1 MRNSPALF
9 SFRWVTES
17 HHLFTGDHQNSDAGL
32 RGFCGAESELAAVV
46 TSRERLSS
54 RAPLYSYCVCSSG
67 VSQCC
72 RLSCRL
78 NCRYLTVVSVAF
90 LLLLLLLAVLSRLRV
105 SDSDCL
111 SVFLSNLDIT
121 VMILHWIKNKDS
133 VKRFYRHRDAEWH
146 RGMYVFVCVCVCVCG
161 VPM

>member
-1 MRNSPALF
+1 MSNICEACKTRGPLRHILTYMCHEKLAGIVLF
-9 SFRWVTES
+9 SLSHRVTSSVYGRPPEFRRRPARV
-17 HHLFTGDHQNSDAGL
+17 
-32 RGFCGAESELAAVV
+32 CGAESELAAVV

-121 VMILHWIKNKDS
+121 VMILH
-133 VKRFYRHRDAEWH
+133 
-146 RGMYVFVCVCVCVCG
+146 
-161 VPM
+161 